1 MRAALALPLVLLFL
15 ASSVGAA
22 IADQSPPDFAHPST
36 PHSLLFSPVGGQE
49 DRPILVIYLRWDD
62 VDYPA
67 GFGAPMV
74 ASRFFGTGFP
84 SITFPSV
91 GDYFR
96 RLSFND
102 LFLFPAAE
110 WEGTEQD
117 GIVQVTVPGTRAD
130 FFTLSE
136 QARNKR
142 ALELANPYVDFASFD
157 SDNNGSLSNLEL
169 VVNVLES
176 ATIPLPQGCGI
187 ERGVQAVS
195 LDGTNLSG
203 LRVAMNNTAT
213 NLITI
218 IHENAHAVAD
228 MRDLYG
234 FDVGNFDIGAATCGR
249 PDTTLFAPSAWHKMH
264 WGWISPTVV
273 TKDGYYDIRRADTTG
288 DAFLLYDPDHGTD
301 DYFMVENRRPTP
313 GTYDQSVADD
323 GLIIWRVADAA
334 LGIDTLTPIGLVRP
348 TASAAAWDASDP
360 SAPQR
365 TMAGEAWFDGTSSN
379 LAVRAISRRGDV
391 MRAYF
396 DVRGPGVLIDTYPLD
411 LTAPVRVT
419 AAGANQIDVPLMNTG
434 EACDTFV
441 VEAVQ
446 LPPAWT
452 TSRGARIL
460 CAGESSFARITVTPD
475 ANAAVGAHAIV
486 VRGRSTTDATVM
498 TDSSLS
504 VEVVLRPTRFGLTDL
519 LSLTSAGT
527 ATTFSARLSPID
539 DPLAPGLAGVPVTFT
554 LAGPGGTITLATTT
568 NANGVAT
575 VTSFLALPP
584 GNYALTIESERVGA
598 LGPSLV
604 TTPYEVLSIAGTIE
618 HVADDLTARIAAA
631 TSSGVGSAL
640 LAARDKLVGN
650 HGAASNNGALDK
662 LTVGSPASALT
673 KIRAAMSQLLVAETR
688 GAGDLSQLT
697 TLLRLAAE
705 AIADRPLI

>member
-1 MRAALALPLVLLFL
+1 MRAALVVALVLLFL

-22 IADQSPPDFAHPST
+22 IADQSSPDFAHPST

-62 VDYPA
+62 VDYPV
-67 GFGAPMV
+67 GFDAPMV
-74 ASRFFGTGFP
+74 ASRFFGTGLP

-136 QARNKR
+136 HARNKR

-169 VVNVLES
+169 IVNVLES
-176 ATIPLPQGCGI
+176 TTIPLPQGCGI
-187 ERGVQAVS
+187 RRGVQAVS
-195 LDGTNLSG
+195 LDGKNLSG
-203 LRVAMNNTAT
+203 LTVAMNNTAT

-218 IHENAHAVAD
+218 IHENAHAAAD
-228 MRDLYG
+228 MEDLYG
-234 FDVGNFDIGAATCGR
+234 FDVGNFDIGAGTCGLA
-249 PDTTLFAPSAWHKMH
+249 DTTLFAPNAWHKMH

-273 TKDGYYDIRRADTTG
+273 TQDGYYDIRRADTTG
-288 DAFLLYDPDHGTD
+288 DAFILHDPDHGTN

-313 GTYDQSVADD
+313 GTYDRSVADD

-334 LGIDTLTPIGLVRP
+334 LGIIGLTPIGLVRP
-348 TASAAAWDASDP
+348 TPSASAWDASDP
-360 SAPQR
+360 AAPQR
-365 TMAGEAWFDGTSSN
+365 TMAGQAWFDGTSSN
-379 LAVRAISRRGDV
+379 VAVRAISRRGDV

-452 TSRGARIL
+452 ASPGARIL

-475 ANAAVGAHAIV
+475 ANAVVGAHAIV

-498 TDSSLS
+498 TDSPLS

-519 LSLTSAGT
+519 LSLTTTGT

-539 DPLAPGLAGVPVTFT
+539 DPLEPGLAGVPVTFT
-554 LAGPGGTITLATTT
+554 LAGPGGTITLATIT
-568 NANGVAT
+568 NGSGVAT

-584 GNYALTIESERVGA
+584 STYALTIESERVGA

-604 TTPYEVLSIAGTIE
+604 TIPYEVLSIAGTIE
-618 HVADDLTARIAAA
+618 HVAHELTARIAAA
-631 TSSGVGSAL
+631 TNSGVGSAL
-640 LAARDKLVGN
+640 LAAREELVGN
-650 HGAASNNGALDK
+650 HGDAANNGALDK

-705 AIADRPLI
+705 AIAAQR